1 MNREVP
7 RDSRPNIV
15 SVYPQFKTSVEE
27 NKADV
32 LILRIPVEDRDEVNT
47 PNWNA
52 NFVIT
57 HGNENNDFRM
67 ETDPTTNEGLLYVV
81 KVSRNSHFKLL

>member
-1 MNREVP
+1 MQLT
-7 RDSRPNIV
+7 IV
-15 SVYPQFKTSVEE
+15 LVCLFGQLKADIEE

-47 PNWNA
+47 QNWKA

-67 ETDPTTNEGLLYVV
+67 ETDPATNEGLLYVV
-81 KVSRNSHFKLL
+81 KVSQNSHFKLL